1 MDVEKHLARNK
12 ALVERELERLL
23 SRGDDRLYEAM
34 RYAVLGEG
42 KRFRPLLALSAAEA
56 LGAAPALALPFAC
69 GVEFIHAYSLVH
81 DDLPCMDDD
90 DMRRGRPSC
99 HKAFGE
105 DLALLAGD
113 ALLTLAFEVMAG
125 ANVPR
130 GLIAAKSRIVLEAAR
145 FAGVDGMIGGQLLD
159 ISFTADRSAILNE
172 LMAKKT
178 GALIVFSIRA
188 GAQIAGARKRTL
200 EALTDYAEKL
210 GLAFQVRDDI
220 LDAAET
226 SKKPGLA
233 KPNFAAFSGRE
244 EAARTLSHLVSKAR
258 AALDR
263 GRIDSPI
270 LRGMA
275 DRLLD
280 YPALPERKS
289 PASSRS
295 GKK

>member
-1 MDVEKHLARNK
+1 VDVQKHLARNK
-12 ALVERELERLL
+12 TLIERELGRLL
-23 SRGDDRLYEAM
+23 SRGQDRLYEAM

-42 KRFRPLLALSAAEA
+42 KRYRPLLVLSAAEA

-69 GVEFIHAYSLVH
+69 GVELIHAYSLVH

-90 DMRRGRPSC
+90 DLRRGRPSC

-125 ANVPR
+125 ADVPR
-130 GLIAAKSRIVLEAAR
+130 RLGPAKNQIVLEAAR

-159 ISFTADRSAILNE
+159 ISFTADRSAVLND

-178 GALIVFSIRA
+178 GALIVFSVRA
-188 GAQIAGARKRTL
+188 GALIAGAGQRTMK
-200 EALTDYAEKL
+200 ALTGYAEKL
-210 GLAFQVRDDI
+210 GLAFQVRDDLI
-220 LDAAET
+220 DAAET

-233 KPNFAAFSGRE
+233 KPNFAACSGRE
-244 EAARTLSHLVSKAR
+244 EAARTLSVLVSQAG
-258 AALDR
+258 AALDH
-263 GRIDSPI
+263 GRIDSPT

-275 DRLLD
+275 DRLLS
-280 YPALPERKS
+280 Y
-289 PASSRS
+289 
-295 GKK
+295 